1 MDKDIVWLVLHVVQ
15 VGKVAGIRQFV
26 EIDDAVVGIFV
37 YHQAY
42 HVRSDKSG
50 STGHDYVAFI
60 IAHLSDSSCVMHFF
74 RDACQ

>member
-42 HVRSDKSG
+42 HV
-50 STGHDYVAFI
+50 
-60 IAHLSDSSCVMHFF
+60 
-74 RDACQ
+74 